1 MRGKISRGKQ
11 PRFAPVFRLFFRTR
25 SFCSKEICGF
35 AFFLAPAFAP
45 PRLRL
50 CGAGPARKKEE
61 PPPLFSLLYILS
73 TDTHRARFLHSAGY
87 NNRAPENRSG
97 ARFLGRGG
105 AALQVEHFAKW
116 QNADSI
122 GE

>member
-1 MRGKISRGKQ
+1 MEGSCFERE
-11 PRFAPVFRLFFRTR
+11 TR
-25 SFCSKEICGF
+25 SEYSK
-35 AFFLAPAFAP
+35 
-45 PRLRL
+45 
-50 CGAGPARKKEE
+50 K
-61 PPPLFSLLYILS
+61 SLVP
-73 TDTHRARFLHSAGY
+73 DAHRARFLHSAGY
-87 NNRAPENRSG
+87 YNRAPENRSE